1 MENTELTDFMEDV
14 DKMYDFLD
22 MSNISKKDF
31 LKSYSYLT
39 AEEYN
44 LTMSK
49 LYEDLTTNLAY
60 FIRRAENM
68 LIEENTYF
76 DNEETNPYKRFNV
89 TGEQF
94 KTRVW
99 QFMDEYLTEEEIEE
113 VREIADSMGC

>member
-49 LYEDLTTNLAY
+49 LYENLTENLAY
-60 FIRRAENM
+60 FFRKAENM

>member
-1 MENTELTDFMEDV
+1 MENIELTDFMEDV

-22 MSNISKKDF
+22 MSDISKKDF

-49 LYEDLTTNLAY
+49 LYENLTENLAY
-60 FIRRAENM
+60 FFRKAENM

-76 DNEETNPYKRFNV
+76 DNEETNPYKRFSV